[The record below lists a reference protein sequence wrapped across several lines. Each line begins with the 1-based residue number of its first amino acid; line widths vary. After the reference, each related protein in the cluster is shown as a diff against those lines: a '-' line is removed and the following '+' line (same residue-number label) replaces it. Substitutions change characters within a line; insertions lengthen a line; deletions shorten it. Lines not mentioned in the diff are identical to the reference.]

1 MAPRDAAAL
10 LTHFRS
16 AEATRPRL
24 IGRERE
30 LGELFGALDAAA
42 GGDGSSFLIAGE
54 AGIGKTR
61 IADAL
66 SDGARARGVLVSWGR
81 CWEAGGAPPYWPW
94 VQVIRSLVE
103 DLDADALRETLGW
116 HADGVLALAPELH
129 ERLGVRPAAGS
140 GHDGESARF
149 AVWDATSAF
158 LARVARE
165 QPLLVV
171 LDDVHLAD
179 LPSLLFLRFVARS
192 LRGTRLLLVATS
204 RDADAHARP
213 DAAQL
218 IEEIAREG
226 TRLSLSGLS

>member
-1 MAPRDAAAL
+1 MAPRDAAAM

-24 IGRERE
+24 VGRERE

-94 VQVIRSLVE
+94 VQVIRALVE
-103 DLDADALRETLGW
+103 DLDADALRETLGP
-116 HADGVLALAPELH
+116 HATGVLALAPELR
-129 ERLGVRPAAGS
+129 ERLVDPPPAAS
-140 GHDGESARF
+140 ADDGGSARF
-149 AVWDATSAF
+149 AVWEAAAALWGAAGSPPP
-158 LARVARE
+158 RSEPRRWRE
-165 QPLLVV
+165 R
-171 LDDVHLAD
+171 A
-179 LPSLLFLRFVARS
+179 
-192 LRGTRLLLVATS
+192 LRGLGRRRRVPG
-204 RDADAHARP
+204 ARCAG
-213 DAAQL
+213 AAA
-218 IEEIAREG
+218 ARRPG
-226 TRLSLSGLS
+226 